1 MTDIDPHAPLRVL
14 TREEMNEIIRPKDRT
29 ERAIEEG
36 GKTCLSCGEWKPLD
50 QFHRATYNN
59 VADRKPW
66 CKQCFN
72 LAKSRKYD
80 RREKQGR
87 SIRVNKWWKGSGR

>member
-1 MTDIDPHAPLRVL
+1 MTDIDPHAPLKPL

-50 QFHRATYNN
+50 QFHMNNRN
-59 VADRKPW
+59 VANRKPW
-66 CKQCFN
+66 CKPCSN
-72 LAKSRKYD
+72 LASAIKY
-80 RREKQGR
+80 RRRPKRAKRVKLDPWWQG
-87 SIRVNKWWKGSGR
+87 NGR